1 MACQYLLKQWWKC
14 WKEYMNYSIYKTKC
28 MIGLYNPS
36 LTCPNKKGFFYIPLN
51 NIVIG
56 IFCYPNCS
64 LFRAISA
71 TYSFKIAG
79 YRPNRFHLKHWIVS
93 KRNTGIYRSVMYCI
107 LDDGVRHYHP
117 SWIFTKGLQLAIS
130 SGVLVLYVG
139 LVFDRMVVSNICTF
153 PCRLVITA
161 LNDRKS
167 TILIK
172 IRHMRQV
179 IGNIVKCTSLQSLLS
194 IWPAKMNSTVLD

>member
-14 WKEYMNYSIYKTKC
+14 WKEYMNCSIYKTKC

-130 SGVLVLYVG
+130 SGLLVLYVG
-139 LVFDRMVVSNICTF
+139 LVFDTLVVSNISCFQCNIIFKQITWPEIYINWHDIYRIWCTRF
-153 PCRLVITA
+153 
-161 LNDRKS
+161 
-167 TILIK
+167 ILIYFVLINYK
-172 IRHMRQV
+172 HQHNK
-179 IGNIVKCTSLQSLLS
+179 GNHRYC
-194 IWPAKMNSTVLD
+194 